1 MSETDNLTNIRQN
14 KGMIDSIKNIDSK
27 LESIIY
33 YKAQYDNPDKTVNG
47 STVNDPPFYSNRCMT
62 EIEDN
67 YMIYFLSTHPSIQ
80 EAVKLVNEGKY
91 YGEKMNEMKHGRG
104 IYLYEDEVE
113 DENKNKK
120 TKELRRYE
128 GYWKKNEKHGEGILY
143 YFDLQ
148 GKQRERYK
156 GTFKNGKR
164 HGQGTL
170 IFNYGLSK
178 FKGIWKNDEK
188 YHGTLTTQS
197 VTYVGYFQN
206 DEYNGY
212 GTITYNEGTKET
224 YTGYF
229 KNGKRHGFGET
240 KNNDFSYKGEWQ
252 DDKQNGRGYL
262 SKIVVIG
269 KQETNK
275 EEREEYNGDFV
286 EGMYN
291 GNGILIRRT
300 LLQILTR
307 YQGGF
312 IKGNKHGEGVEY
324 DINERKKTMEKWE
337 NGKRTELKETESFS
351 VELESFIPVVNNL
364 SMPLR
369 LTLWI
374 TSLVFTFLF
383 FLVGLIN
390 IGKLSSW
397 RYFATIVVFHPTKAY
412 PLTMHHALC
421 YIVLI
426 IIVLAMLGVLL
437 VLLLSTKFL
446 KTGVEPLLNLFEYPT
461 ILFLIP
467 LGLAVPYPFIALG
480 EHVVTRIVM
489 CIICFLISLISI
501 ILIFVILFKGRLTL
515 FTFYDWIIKRL
526 FLSTLMFLHY
536 YVFIGSIAGLV
547 LINWDPFD
555 DATTYRLEYMGKAEK
570 TQIVLCLFFLGGE
583 CTWTFMMKDCVMGAY
598 GFLFSMG
605 LIIYGAKINAS
616 KVFIDASLAYGSI
629 GFIANIVLVGLGFLL
644 YGKEMAYPSYDG
656 LID

>member
-1 MSETDNLTNIRQN
+1 MSETDNLTNIRKN

-67 YMIYFLSTHPSIQ
+67 YMIYFLSTLPSIQ
-80 EAVKLVNEGKY
+80 EAVKLVNDGRY
-91 YGEKMNEMKHGRG
+91 YGEKMDDMKHGRG
-104 IYLYEDEVE
+104 IYLYDEKDTGE
-113 DENKNKK
+113 P
-120 TKELRRYE
+120 RRYE
-128 GYWKKNEKHGEGILY
+128 GYWKKDEQHGEGMLY
-143 YFDLQ
+143 YFDHQ
-148 GKQRERYK
+148 GKQTARYE
-156 GTFKNGKR
+156 GTFKNGMR
-164 HGQGTL
+164 HGQGTY
-170 IFNYGLSK
+170 IYDSGLSK
-178 FKGIWKNDEK
+178 FEGRWKNNQK
-188 YHGTLTTQS
+188 YHGTLTTPS
-197 VTYVGYFQN
+197 ETYVGYFQN
-206 DEYNGY
+206 DVYNGY
-212 GTITYNEGTKET
+212 GTITYNKDTKET

-229 KNGKRHGFGET
+229 KAGKRHGFGESEN
-240 KNNDFSYKGEWQ
+240 KDFSYKGEWQ
-252 DDKQNGRGYL
+252 DDNQNGRGYL
-262 SKIVVIG
+262 SKIVIEKREG
-269 KQETNK
+269 NE

-300 LLQILTR
+300 LLQIITR

-324 DINERKKTMEKWE
+324 DINERKKKIEKWE
-337 NGKRTELKETESFS
+337 NGQRVEFKETESFS
-351 VELESFIPVVNNL
+351 VELETFIPVVNNL
-364 SMPLR
+364 SMPFR

-397 RYFATIVVFHPTKAY
+397 RYFATIAVFPPIQAY
-412 PLTMHHALC
+412 PLTMHYTLC
-421 YIVLI
+421 YLLLI
-426 IIVLAMLGVLL
+426 IIVLAMLGVFL

-446 KTGVEPLLNLFEYPT
+446 RTGVEPLLNLFEYPT

-515 FTFYDWIIKRL
+515 FTFYDWVIKRV

-555 DATTYRLEYMGKAEK
+555 DDRQYRLEYMGKAEK

-583 CTWTFMMKDCVMGAY
+583 CTWTFMMKDCVMGVY

-605 LIIYGAKINAS
+605 LIIYGKDIDTYR
-616 KVFIDASLAYGSI
+616 VFIDASIAYGSI

-644 YGKEMAYPSYDG
+644 YRKEMAYPSYDG

>member
-14 KGMIDSIKNIDSK
+14 KGMIDSIINIDSK

-33 YKAQYDNPDKTVNG
+33 YKAKYDNPYKTVNG
-47 STVNDPPFYSNRCMT
+47 STLNDPPFYSNRCMT

-67 YMIYFLSTHPSIQ
+67 YMIYFLSTLPSIQ
-80 EAVKLVNEGKY
+80 EAVTLVKDGNY
-91 YGEKMNEMKHGRG
+91 YGEKMNEENEEKQMKHGRG
-104 IYLYEDEVE
+104 IYLYNDEDTEE
-113 DENKNKK
+113 P
-120 TKELRRYE
+120 RRYE
-128 GYWKKNEKHGEGILY
+128 GYWKKNEQHGEGTLY
-143 YFDLQ
+143 YFNHQ
-148 GKQRERYK
+148 GKPTARYK
-156 GTFKNGKR
+156 GNFKNGKR
-164 HGQGTL
+164 HGQGTY
-170 IFNYGLSK
+170 IFDSGLSK
-178 FKGIWKNDEK
+178 FVGRWKDDK
-188 YHGTLTTQS
+188 QYYGKLTTENE
-197 VTYVGYFQN
+197 TYEGYFEN
-206 DEYNGY
+206 NLYNGY
-212 GTITYNEGTKET
+212 GTITYNKGTKET

-229 KNGKRHGFGET
+229 KAGKRHGFGET
-240 KNNDFSYKGEWQ
+240 ETKNKDFFYKGEWQ
-252 DDKQNGRGYL
+252 DDKQNGRGFL
-262 SKIVVIG
+262 SKIIIK
-269 KQETNK
+269 KQEGN
-275 EEREEYNGDFV
+275 EEELEEYNGDFV
-286 EGMYN
+286 EGMYS

-300 LLQILTR
+300 LLQIITR

-312 IKGNKHGEGVEY
+312 IKGIKDGEGVEY
-324 DINERKKTMEKWE
+324 DINERKKKMGKWE
-337 NGKRTELKETESFS
+337 NGQRIELKETEFS

-364 SMPLR
+364 SMPFR
-369 LTLWI
+369 LALWI

-412 PLTMHHALC
+412 PLTMYYGLS
-421 YIVLI
+421 YLLLI
-426 IIVLAMLGVLL
+426 IIVLVMLGVFL
-437 VLLLSTKFL
+437 VLLLSTKFIR
-446 KTGVEPLLNLFEYPT
+446 TGVEPLLNLFEYPT

-480 EHVVTRIVM
+480 EHVVVRIVM

-515 FTFYDWIIKRL
+515 FTFYDWVIKRL

-555 DATTYRLEYMGKAEK
+555 DPGFYRREYMGKAET

-583 CTWTFMMKDCVMGAY
+583 CTWTFMMKDCVMGVY
-598 GFLFSMG
+598 GFLFSLG
-605 LIIYGAKINAS
+605 LIIYGETIDTIG
-616 KVFIDASLAYGSI
+616 VFIDATLAYGSI
-629 GFIANIVLVGLGFLL
+629 GFIANIVLVVLGFIL